1 MFIAVLII
9 YILIFGDK
17 IKFIELIFMDKSL
30 YNSLKN
36 LIKIKQEYLYNIILC
51 WVNFYVQYEI
61 ERENICFQDL
71 IENVDDIFAFQD
83 NFNYILKKG
92 INLLFRFHL
101 YE

>member
-1 MFIAVLII
+1 MLNAVLII
-9 YILIFGDK
+9 YRLILGDK

-36 LIKIKQEYLYNIILC
+36 LIKMKQKYSYNIC
-51 WVNFYVQYEI
+51 WVNCYVQFEI
-61 ERENICFQDL
+61 ERDNICFQDL
-71 IENVDDIFAFQD
+71 IENVNDILAFQD

-92 INLLFRFHL
+92 INLLFWFNL